1 MDSTAD
7 IERIASGKSV
17 FYFGNSTNYCTSCE
31 ELNPDNEYAVIPFP
45 AAKEGGSRY
54 ICGGEGYACGIW
66 KDTQNL
72 EACRACSD
80 RSQALRLEAR
90 IKKTPRREKCLLLR
104 TATL

>member
-1 MDSTAD
+1 MKFWSVYLLLCAD
-7 IERIASGKSV
+7 G
-17 FYFGNSTNYCTSCE
+17 TLYCGVTTDVTRR
-31 ELNPDNEYAVIPFP
+31 LAQHNGLLP
-45 AAKEGGSRY
+45 GGARY
-54 ICGGEGYACGIW
+54 
-66 KDTQNL
+66 TRTRRPVRL